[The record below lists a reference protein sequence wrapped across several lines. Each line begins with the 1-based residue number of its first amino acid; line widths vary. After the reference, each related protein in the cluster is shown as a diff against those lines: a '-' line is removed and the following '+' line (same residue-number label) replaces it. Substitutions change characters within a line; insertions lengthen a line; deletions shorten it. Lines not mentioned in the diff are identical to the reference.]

1 MRKDDK
7 FMSDSTVSESSF
19 STIPAENSCNYFK
32 ITRNT
37 LPITVVA
44 IRVEAARNSSDFHR
58 NSSFSLAYT
67 ACFAK
72 CSEIFGQTQLC
83 LRIEQR
89 SNIILGIFHTPAP
102 TAINKVFTAISTEV
116 FPVVNTINNP
126 QAEIKAAVF
135 MDTGSS
141 DTVHFADNTICT
153 SHTLWL
159 GNIIE
164 RTIKISNATALSA
177 EPALLITHTMYDKL
191 DKAYQSKF
199 RKSYYLFHICCCG
212 DYQFS

>member
-1 MRKDDK
+1 
-7 FMSDSTVSESSF
+7 MSNIAADESSF
-19 STIPAENSCNYFK
+19 STINAENKYPCYNFSNFN
-32 ITRNT
+32 ITKNT
-37 LPITVVA
+37 LPITVIA
-44 IRVEAARNSSDFHR
+44 IRIEAARNSSDFHR

-67 ACFAK
+67 TCFAK

-83 LRIEQR
+83 LSIEQR
-89 SNIILGIFHTPAP
+89 SNIILGIFNTPAP
-102 TAINKVFTAISTEV
+102 TEINKVFTTISKAV

-135 MDTGSS
+135 MDTGNS
-141 DTVHFADNTICT
+141 DTVHFADNTIFT

-164 RTIKISNATALSA
+164 RTIKICNATALRA
-177 EPALLITHTMYDKL
+177 DPALLITHNMYDKL
-191 DKAYQSKF
+191 DKAYQNKF
-199 RKSYYLFHICCCG
+199 LKSYYLFHICCFG